1 MLAQLHQVPLEYV
14 PAQGVVDVVDR
25 PLILGHE
32 LHDGVA
38 PLLRRGDGGVPLD
51 HDGGLLPDDLLQQ
64 GGQVFKMVIKRVA
77 IYAAVLYNI
86 LNGDLIEGPLA
97 EELEEGRLD
106 GVPGKVRHS
115 HPPFGWL
122 KSCVH
127 RRGCGLGEGF
137 CRPAGQK
144 IPGKLG
150 VLQDFLTRQGG
161 KGPARTVCS
170 ACEYS
175 F

>member
-1 MLAQLHQVPLEYV
+1 M
-14 PAQGVVDVVDR
+14 
-25 PLILGHE
+25 
-32 LHDGVA
+32 
-38 PLLRRGDGGVPLD
+38 PLD

-115 HPPFGWL
+115 HPPFGL
-122 KSCVH
+122 LRSCIH
-127 RRGCGLGEGF
+127 RRGMRSGRGILPS
-137 CRPAGQK
+137 RKAK
-144 IPGKLG
+144 IPGILG
-150 VLQDFLTRQGG
+150 VLQDF
-161 KGPARTVCS
+161 
-170 ACEYS
+170 
-175 F
+175 